1 MKKFSKKGILLFAAA
16 MALCAFMMPSIA
28 SASSWGVVGSHH
40 TLDSPN
46 LGFTSISGAVGS
58 ITTSCTRSSFT
69 ANVASTQNLEITTAT
84 FGGLCTWTGPGIGT
98 CTATTVGTKF
108 PWTAT
113 AVTTENI
120 QIHGVHLDV
129 FFENVPGLGNSCA
142 NIVGQNLTITGTLST
157 GRWTGN
163 ASHSLD
169 FSDSEGLVSHSGL
182 GNNQSITMRALITDT
197 QNSLVV
203 N

>member
-16 MALCAFMMPSIA
+16 LALCAFMMPSIA

-46 LGFTSISGAVGS
+46 LGFTFLNGVLGS

-129 FFENVPGLGNSCA
+129 FFENVPGLGNSCLNFA
-142 NIVGQNLTITGTLST
+142 GQNLTITGTLST
-157 GRWTGN
+157 ARWTGN

-169 FSDSEGLVSHSGL
+169 FSDSEGLAFHSAL
-182 GNNQSITMRALITDT
+182 GNNSRLTTRGFISDT